1 MSIDRPSSKIGDATG
16 EKLRASPRATATTGT
31 SGARTGGAKIIG
43 GHANNG
49 GPGPQLMAADTL
61 AGDPV
66 VNRQGE
72 TLGEIQ
78 DIMIDV
84 PSGSVG
90 YAVLSFGGVL
100 GNTGDKL
107 FAIPW
112 NALILDADNRQFIL
126 DVPKGRL
133 ETAPGFDKD
142 HCPMIADQRVMHR
155 PENTTRINRAMV
167 LRDQAK
173 LLTITKQPSRR
184 HMGHV

>member
-1 MSIDRPSSKIGDATG
+1 MSIDRPSSDPTIGDPMD
-16 EKLRASPRATATTGT
+16 EKLRAGPRATATTGAP
-31 SGARTGGAKIIG
+31 GARTGGARII
-43 GHANNG
+43 G
-49 GPGPQLMAADTL
+49 GPGPQVMAADSL

-72 TLGEIQ
+72 NLGEIQ

-90 YAVLSFGGVL
+90 YAVLSFGDAPG
-100 GNTGDKL
+100 TGDKL

-112 NALILDADNRQFIL
+112 NALILDVGNQQFIL

-142 HCPMIADQRVMHR
+142 HWPVMADQQVMHR
-155 PENTTRINRAMV
+155 PENTISINRAMA

-173 LLTITKQPSRR
+173 RLTINKQRSRR
-184 HMGHV
+184 RLRHV

>member
-1 MSIDRPSSKIGDATG
+1 MSINRPCANLNIGDATRK
-16 EKLRASPRATATTGT
+16 KLGTGPRATSGS

-43 GHANNG
+43 GHPDNG

-72 TLGEIQ
+72 NLGEIQ

-90 YAVLSFGGVL
+90 YAVLSFGGVPD
-100 GNTGDKL
+100 GDKL

-112 NALILDADNRQFIL
+112 NALILDADNQQFIL

-133 ETAPGFDKD
+133 EAAPGFDKD
-142 HCPMIADQRVMHR
+142 HWPARADQRVMHR
-155 PENTTRINRAMV
+155 PDYTSTKKATA

-173 LLTITKQPSRR
+173 LLTINKQTSRR
-184 HMGHV
+184 HMRSV